1 MNSTEVPLRS
11 GMYTI
16 KVSALASLGL
26 GLSSLALGLVL
37 TLDGG
42 DESVLEAVIGLLR
55 SDDTVMPSLQALC
68 SVCACQR

>member
-1 MNSTEVPLRS
+1 
-11 GMYTI
+11 MYTI

-68 SVCACQR
+68 SVCAC

>member
-68 SVCACQR
+68 SVCAC